1 MHQEYCNTGGQLGQ
15 SVEDERGEGGG
26 YSGNVGTGVTSG
38 RVCVRLC
45 VCVVWCVCVCMCV
58 CVVVCVCCMVC
69 VCVCVCVEGENGWK
83 GFTC

>member
-58 CVVVCVCCMVC
+58 CGR
-69 VCVCVCVEGENGWK
+69 GEWLERFHLLSIPNAENARA
-83 GFTC
+83 